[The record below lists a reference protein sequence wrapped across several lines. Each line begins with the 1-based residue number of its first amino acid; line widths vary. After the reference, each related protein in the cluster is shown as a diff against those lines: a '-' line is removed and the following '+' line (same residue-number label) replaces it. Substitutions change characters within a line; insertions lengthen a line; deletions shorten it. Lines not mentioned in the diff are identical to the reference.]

1 MGVLNISPKMPK
13 AVLIT
18 TLTTIKNEKFWRAF
32 SFCCSPIWLE
42 TSAQPPVAIIV
53 PIASAMAGNGP
64 AMLTA
69 ESVSVPKMLDT
80 KIRSTMPYTF
90 IKMPDSIVGSAYFK
104 SEAVVTL
111 IFSELS
117 FCSIVSP

>member
-1 MGVLNISPKMPK
+1 MGVLNISPKMQK

-18 TLTTIKNEKFWRAF
+18 TLTTIKNEKFWWAF

-53 PIASAMAGNGP
+53 PIASAMARNGP

-80 KIRSTMPYTF
+80 KNPVHNAVYIHKNAGQYCWQLILQRRS
-90 IKMPDSIVGSAYFK
+90 SCYFN
-104 SEAVVTL
+104 
-111 IFSELS
+111 I
-117 FCSIVSP
+117 